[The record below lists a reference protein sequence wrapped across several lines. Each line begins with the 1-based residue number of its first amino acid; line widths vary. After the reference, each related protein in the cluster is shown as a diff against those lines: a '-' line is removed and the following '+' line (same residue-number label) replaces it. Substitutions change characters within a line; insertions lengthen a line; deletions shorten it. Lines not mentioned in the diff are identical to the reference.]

1 MQFLHTT
8 DYAVRIVFYVAEQ
21 RRMVNS
27 TEIAQA
33 MDVPL
38 TVMGRIGRKLIAA
51 GILTSQRGNTG
62 GLALARKPR
71 DITMADIIYAVE
83 DIHINRC
90 LEPDHVCP
98 RGAVE
103 TCPVHAFY
111 AQVQDC
117 LDTMLAGKTVES
129 LLTDNANLTGKRHRP
144 SALGLEIDQLR

>member
-1 MQFLHTT
+1 MQLLTTT
-8 DYAVRIVFYVAEQ
+8 DYAVRIVYYVAMQ

-38 TVMGRIGRKLIAA
+38 TMMGRIGRKLIDA

-62 GLALARKPR
+62 GLALARRAR

-83 DIHINRC
+83 DVCINRC
-90 LEPDHVCP
+90 LEADHVCP
-98 RGAVE
+98 RGAAD

-117 LDTMLAGKTVES
+117 LDTMLTGKTIES
-129 LLTDNANLTGKRHRP
+129 LLNDAANLTGKRLRP
-144 SALGLEIDQLR
+144 PRGA

>member
-1 MQFLHTT
+1 MQLLTTT
-8 DYAVRIVFYVAEQ
+8 DYAVRIVYYVAEQ

-33 MDVPL
+33 MNVPL

-83 DIHINRC
+83 DIRVNRC
-90 LEPDHVCP
+90 LEPDHYCP
-98 RGAVE
+98 RGAAD
-103 TCPVHAFY
+103 TCPFHAFY
-111 AQVQDC
+111 AQMQDC
-117 LDTMLAGKTVES
+117 FDTMLAGKTVES
-129 LLTDNANLTGKRHRP
+129 LLDDAANLSGKRLRP
-144 SALGLEIDQLR
+144 PRGA

>member
-1 MQFLHTT
+1 MQLLTTT
-8 DYAVRIVFYVAEQ
+8 DYAVRIVYYVAEQ
-21 RRMVNS
+21 RRTVNS

-33 MDVPL
+33 MGVPL
-38 TVMGRIGRKLIAA
+38 TMMGRIGRKLIAA

-83 DIHINRC
+83 DVCINRC
-90 LEPDHVCP
+90 LEPDHFCP

-103 TCPVHAFY
+103 TCPFHAFY

-117 LDTMLAGKTVES
+117 FDTMLAGKTVES
-129 LLTDNANLTGKRHRP
+129 LLDDAANLTGKKLRP
-144 SALGLEIDQLR
+144 PRGA

>member
-1 MQFLHTT
+1 MQLLTTT
-8 DYAVRIVFYVAEQ
+8 DYAVRIVYYVAEQ

-33 MDVPL
+33 MNVPL

-83 DIHINRC
+83 DIRVNRC
-90 LEPDHVCP
+90 LEPDHYCP
-98 RGAVE
+98 RGAVD
-103 TCPVHAFY
+103 TCPFHAFY

-117 LDTMLAGKTVES
+117 FDTMLTGKTVES
-129 LLTDNANLTGKRHRP
+129 LLDDAANLTGKRLRP
-144 SALGLEIDQLR
+144 QRGA

>member
-1 MQFLHTT
+1 MQLLTTT
-8 DYAVRIVFYVAEQ
+8 DYAVRIVYYVAEQ

-33 MDVPL
+33 MNVPL

-83 DIHINRC
+83 DIRVNRC
-90 LEPDHVCP
+90 LEPDHYCP
-98 RGAVE
+98 RGAVD
-103 TCPVHAFY
+103 TCPFHAFY

-117 LDTMLAGKTVES
+117 FDTMLAGKTMES
-129 LLTDNANLTGKRHRP
+129 LLDDAANLTGKRLRP
-144 SALGLEIDQLR
+144 PRGA

>member
-1 MQFLHTT
+1 MQLLTTT
-8 DYAVRIVFYVAEQ
+8 DYAVRIVYYVAMQ
-21 RRMVNS
+21 RRTVNS

-83 DIHINRC
+83 DVRVNRC
-90 LEPDHVCP
+90 LEPDHYCP
-98 RGAVE
+98 RGAVD
-103 TCPVHAFY
+103 TCPFHAFY
-111 AQVQDC
+111 AQAQDC
-117 LDTMLAGKTVES
+117 FDTMLAGKTVES
-129 LLTDNANLTGKRHRP
+129 LLDDAANLSGKRLRP
-144 SALGLEIDQLR
+144 PRGA

>member
-1 MQFLHTT
+1 MQLLTTT
-8 DYAVRIVFYVAEQ
+8 DYAVRIVYYVAEQ

-33 MDVPL
+33 MNVPL

-83 DIHINRC
+83 DVCINRC
-90 LEPDHVCP
+90 LEPDGYCSRNGV
-98 RGAVE
+98 G
-103 TCPVHAFY
+103 TCPVHKFYSRIQSYLDAAF
-111 AQVQDC
+111 QD
-117 LDTMLAGKTVES
+117 KTIAS
-129 LLTDNANLTGKRHRP
+129 LMADA
-144 SALGLEIDQLR
+144 

>member
-1 MQFLHTT
+1 MQLLTTT
-8 DYAVRIVFYVAEQ
+8 DYAVRIVYYVAEQ
-21 RRMVNS
+21 RRMVSS

-33 MDVPL
+33 MNVPL

-83 DIHINRC
+83 DVCINRC
-90 LEPDHVCP
+90 LEPDHYCP

-103 TCPVHAFY
+103 TCPFHAFY

-117 LDTMLAGKTVES
+117 FDTMLAGKTVES
-129 LLTDNANLTGKRHRP
+129 LLDDAANLSGKKFQP
-144 SALGLEIDQLR
+144 LRGAFT

>member
-1 MQFLHTT
+1 MQLLTTT
-8 DYAVRIVFYVAEQ
+8 DYAVRIVYYVAEQ

-33 MDVPL
+33 MNVPL

-83 DIHINRC
+83 DIRVNRC
-90 LEPDHVCP
+90 LEPDHYCP
-98 RGAVE
+98 RGAVD
-103 TCPVHAFY
+103 TCPFHAFY

-117 LDTMLAGKTVES
+117 FDTMLAGKTMES
-129 LLTDNANLTGKRHRP
+129 LLDDAANLSGKRLRP
-144 SALGLEIDQLR
+144 PRGA

>member
-1 MQFLHTT
+1 MQLLTTT
-8 DYAVRIVFYVAEQ
+8 DYAVRIVYYVAEQ

-33 MDVPL
+33 MNVPL

-83 DIHINRC
+83 DVCINRC
-90 LEPDHVCP
+90 LEPDHYCP
-98 RGAVE
+98 F
-103 TCPVHAFY
+103 HAFY

-117 LDTMLAGKTVES
+117 FDTMLTGKTVES
-129 LLTDNANLTGKRHRP
+129 LLDDAANLTGKRLRP
-144 SALGLEIDQLR
+144 QRGA